1 MLHSQDL
8 KDCVK
13 LSRVR
18 DHFIFSVESTGALA
32 PDVLVTEAI
41 QVLMAKCKH
50 FLSELDHMTGDQ

>member
-1 MLHSQDL
+1 MLFVVS
-8 KDCVK
+8 V
-13 LSRVR
+13 
-18 DHFIFSVESTGALA
+18 SVESTGALA